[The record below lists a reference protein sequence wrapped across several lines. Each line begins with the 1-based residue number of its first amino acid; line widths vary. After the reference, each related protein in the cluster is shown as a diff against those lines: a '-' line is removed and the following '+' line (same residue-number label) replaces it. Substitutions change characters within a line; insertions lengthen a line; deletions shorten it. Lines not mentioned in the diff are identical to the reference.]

1 MRAAL
6 PHLRLFT
13 LPMDKHTLLTK
24 FLLPE
29 EKLFLLGQV
38 YLKAETSSG
47 AAPPSLNTNEN
58 PRMKVKFCNPNT
70 LELISESSIITDH
83 IEMIGR
89 ALDNYYSNNEK
100 IKHCCIIN
108 FGHSFCL
115 EGIEILTRGNNFP
128 EFREIRDNNTK
139 RFFLFVIAAKFY

>member
-6 PHLRLFT
+6 PHLRLLT
-13 LPMDKHTLLTK
+13 LPLDKHTLLTK

-29 EKLFLLGQV
+29 EKTYLLRQV
-38 YLKAETSSG
+38 YLKEQSSG

-70 LELISESSIITDH
+70 MELISESSIITDH

-89 ALDNYYSNNEK
+89 ALDSYYSNKEM
-100 IKHCCIIN
+100 IKHCCTIN
-108 FGHSFCL
+108 VGHSFCL
-115 EGIEILTRGNNFP
+115 KGIEILTRGNNFP
-128 EFREIRDNNTK
+128 DFREIRDNNTK
-139 RFFLFVIAAKFY
+139 RFFLFIIAAKFY